1 MSDGENSEPQKK
13 KAKAKPPK
21 NLAPHLWKK
30 GQSGN
35 PGGRPR
41 DTLGLAALARND
53 VPKLFGKLMAVVDAM
68 DIRHPSAPQ
77 MKAVEMY
84 LERALGRPMTP
95 IALGGSMNLN
105 MTGPDGEPASALII
119 AAQRNREGIAYK
131 AMLQGE
137 LARLENQEEQKS
149 AEDAAKEL
157 EARALIAAGRA
168 HEVSGLERL
177 LIAAK
182 DNARKDLP
190 APQPAPASTASTA
203 SAAQEPPPAPMRAA
217 PPEAPPAPES
227 TMKPAP
233 EPAPQAASAAAS
245 PSAREPGAFNKIV
258 ARHAAERAE
267 REAAR
272 AAPSANLPGG
282 QVPAA
287 DWFKP
292 DNPAASFQGGPPEIV
307 TLTRGPLGSIRKI

>member
-1 MSDGENSEPQKK
+1 
-13 KAKAKPPK
+13 
-21 NLAPHLWKK
+21 
-30 GQSGN
+30 
-35 PGGRPR
+35 
-41 DTLGLAALARND
+41 
-53 VPKLFGKLMAVVDAM
+53 MAVVDAM

-105 MTGPDGEPASALII
+105 MTGRDGEPASALII

-137 LARLENQEEQKS
+137 LARLEIRKS
-149 AEDAAKEL
+149 KRAL
-157 EARALIAAGRA
+157 RTPLRSRRRGALIAAGRA
-168 HEVSGLERL
+168 REVSGLERL

-182 DNARKDLP
+182 DASARKEPP

-217 PPEAPPAPES
+217 PPEAPPAPKS